1 MASRSRATTAFVV
14 VILAAGA
21 ASVAVAAA
29 DVFQEY
35 GLDRQAWADSFV
47 HSITDGALYAPSL
60 PAKLKSV
67 PPGQRAAVVNALGAA
82 AKAFVGTPEFKA
94 KYGKEY
100 EASLPDDL
108 RPPRSAA
115 EIEKSMRAQMQKG
128 LTEMEA
134 AVKDLQGDM
143 RKQAEAALVQVRA
156 ELKQQLATVGPAAA
170 QQAAAEKARYEAAK
184 SRPPDPGAL
193 SPDPR
198 VSLKKAL
205 KLFLEET
212 SGVDYAA
219 ETKTV
224 SRTRRFARS
233 DYESKPRSWKM
244 CYRAGR
250 EAGDAARAFASGWLA
265 ELK

>member
-1 MASRSRATTAFVV
+1 MATRSSGPWCDSCGR
-14 VILAAGA
+14 
-21 ASVAVAAA
+21 SAAA
-29 DVFQEY
+29 ATDVFQEY

-47 HSITDGALYAPSL
+47 NSLADGVPYAPSL
-60 PAKLKSV
+60 PAKLKGV
-67 PPGQRAAVVNALGAA
+67 PPAQRAAVVNALGAA
-82 AKAFVGTPEFKA
+82 AKAFVGTPEFRA
-94 KYGKEY
+94 RYGKEY

-115 EIEKSMRAQMQKG
+115 EIEKSMRAEMQKG

-134 AVKDLQGDM
+134 AVKDLQGDV

-156 ELKQQLATVGPAAA
+156 ELKQQLATVGTAAA
-170 QQAAAEKARYEAAK
+170 RQAAEEKARYEEAK

-193 SPDPR
+193 SADPR
-198 VSLKKAL
+198 VSLRKAL
-205 KLFLEET
+205 KSFLDET
-212 SGVDYAA
+212 SGVDFAA
-219 ETKTV
+219 QTKTA
-224 SRTRRFARS
+224 SRTRRFERA

-250 EAGDAARAFASGWLA
+250 EACDAARTFATGWLA

>member
-1 MASRSRATTAFVV
+1 MASRSRALKALVV
-14 VILAAGA
+14 LMLVPGV

-47 HSITDGALYAPSL
+47 SSLADGALYAPSVSS
-60 PAKLKSV
+60 KLKSV
-67 PPGQRAAVVNALGAA
+67 APGQRAAVVNALGTA
-82 AKAFVGTPEFKA
+82 AKVFVGTAEFKA

-115 EIEKSMRAQMQKG
+115 EIEKSMGAKMQKE
-128 LTEMEA
+128 LIEMET
-134 AVKDLQGDM
+134 AVKDFQGDM

-156 ELKQQLATVGPAAA
+156 EVKQQLATVGSAAA
-170 QQAAAEKARYEAAK
+170 RQAAQEKARYEEAK
-184 SRPPDPGAL
+184 SRPPDPNAL

-205 KLFLEET
+205 KSFLEET
-212 SGVDYAA
+212 TGVDYAA

-224 SRTRRFARS
+224 SRTRRFTRP

-250 EAGDAARAFASGWLA
+250 EACDAARAFASGWLA

>member
-1 MASRSRATTAFVV
+1 MAIRGRAWKAVV
-14 VILAAGA
+14 AIMLAAG
-21 ASVAVAAA
+21 VAAA
-29 DVFQEY
+29 ATDVFQEY
-35 GLDRQAWADSFV
+35 GLDRQTWADSFV
-47 HSITDGALYAPSL
+47 NSIADGTPYAPSL

-67 PPGQRAAVVNALGAA
+67 PPAQRAAVVHALGAA

-94 KYGKEY
+94 RYGKEY

-115 EIEKSMRAQMQKG
+115 EIEKSMRAEMQKG

-134 AVKDLQGDM
+134 AVKDLQGDV

-156 ELKQQLATVGPAAA
+156 ELKAQLATVGTAAA
-170 QQAAAEKARYEAAK
+170 RQAAEEKARYEEAK

-205 KLFLEET
+205 KSFLDET
-212 SGVDYAA
+212 SGVDFAA
-219 ETKTV
+219 QTKTV
-224 SRTRRFARS
+224 SRTRRFERA

-250 EAGDAARAFASGWLA
+250 EACDAARTFATGWLA

>member
-1 MASRSRATTAFVV
+1 MPEA
-14 VILAAGA
+14 VIVAVLAAG
-21 ASVAVAAA
+21 VAAA
-29 DVFQEY
+29 ATDVFQEY

-47 HSITDGALYAPSL
+47 NSLADGAMYAPSL

-67 PPGQRAAVVNALGAA
+67 PPAQRATVVNALGAA
-82 AKAFVGTPEFKA
+82 AKAFVGTPEFRA
-94 KYGKEY
+94 RYGKEY

-115 EIEKSMRAQMQKG
+115 EIEKSMRAEMQKG

-134 AVKDLQGDM
+134 AVKDFQGDM

-170 QQAAAEKARYEAAK
+170 RQAAQEKARYEEAK

-205 KLFLEET
+205 KLFLDET
-212 SGVDYAA
+212 SGVDFAA
-219 ETKTV
+219 QTKLV
-224 SRTRRFARS
+224 SRMRRFEKAE
-233 DYESKPRSWKM
+233 YESKPRAWKM

-250 EAGDAARAFASGWLA
+250 EACDAARTFASGWLA

>member
-1 MASRSRATTAFVV
+1 MASRSRASMAFVV
-14 VILAAGA
+14 VILAAG
-21 ASVAVAAA
+21 VAVAAT

-47 HSITDGALYAPSL
+47 NSLTDGALYAPGL

-100 EASLPDDL
+100 EASLPEDL

-115 EIEKSMRAQMQKG
+115 QIETSMRAEMQKG
-128 LTEMEA
+128 MAEMEKA
-134 AVKDLQGDM
+134 LKELQGDV
-143 RKQAEAALVQVRA
+143 RKQAETAMVQMRA
-156 ELKQQLATVGPAAA
+156 EFNKQLATAGTAAG
-170 QQAAAEKARYEAAK
+170 QQAAEEKARYEEAK

-205 KLFLEET
+205 KSFLEET

-224 SRTRRFARS
+224 SRTRRFARP

-250 EAGDAARAFASGWLA
+250 EACDAARAFASGWLA

>member
-1 MASRSRATTAFVV
+1 MASRSRASKAFVV
-14 VILAAGA
+14 LMLAAGV
-21 ASVAVAAA
+21 ASLAVAAA

-35 GLDRQAWADSFV
+35 GLDRSAWADSFV
-47 HSITDGALYAPSL
+47 SSLADGALYAPSVS
-60 PAKLKSV
+60 AKLKSV
-67 PPGQRAAVVNALGAA
+67 PTGQRAAVVKALGAA

-115 EIEKSMRAQMQKG
+115 EIEKAMRAQMQKG
-128 LTEMEA
+128 MTEMEA
-134 AVKDLQGDM
+134 ALKELQGDV
-143 RKQAEAALVQVRA
+143 RKQAETAMVQMRA

-170 QQAAAEKARYEAAK
+170 QQAAEEKARYEAAK
-184 SRPPDPGAL
+184 NRPPDPGAL

-205 KLFLEET
+205 KLFLDET
-212 SGVDYAA
+212 SGVDFGA

-224 SRTRRFARS
+224 SRTRRFARP

-250 EAGDAARAFASGWLA
+250 EACDAARTFASGWLA

>member
-1 MASRSRATTAFVV
+1 MAARRRAGTAFVV
-14 VILAAGA
+14 VLLAAGVA
-21 ASVAVAAA
+21 AAAA

-35 GLDRQAWADSFV
+35 ALDRQAWADSFV
-47 HSITDGALYAPSL
+47 NSITDGALYVPSVS
-60 PAKLKSV
+60 AKVKGV

-82 AKAFVGTPEFKA
+82 AKAFVGTPDFRSRYA
-94 KYGKEY
+94 KEV
-100 EASLPDDL
+100 ESSLPDDL

-115 EIEKSMRAQMQKG
+115 EIEKSMRAELQKG

-134 AVKDLQGDM
+134 AVKDLQGDV

-170 QQAAAEKARYEAAK
+170 QQAAEEKARYEAAR

-198 VSLKKAL
+198 VSLRKAL
-205 KLFLEET
+205 RLFLDET
-212 SGVDYAA
+212 SGVDFAA
-219 ETKTV
+219 QTKTV
-224 SRTRRFARS
+224 SRMRRFERS

-250 EAGDAARAFASGWLA
+250 EACDAARAFASGWLA